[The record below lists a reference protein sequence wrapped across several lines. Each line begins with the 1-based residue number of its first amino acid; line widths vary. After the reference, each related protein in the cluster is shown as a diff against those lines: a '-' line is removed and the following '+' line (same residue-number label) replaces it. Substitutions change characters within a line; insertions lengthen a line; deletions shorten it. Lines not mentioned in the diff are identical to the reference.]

1 MDKLAKLK
9 FFDPLPEHLW
19 ERWPKTTYFKPSEF
33 VNSRTADSLGIDNM
47 PDYDAIWF
55 KLIDIINYVLIPVR
69 KRINMPLI
77 ISSGYRCPRLNSAV
91 KGAAR
96 SYHMF
101 GRACDIYCANLK
113 ALDDAISAVNN
124 SNLKAH
130 RPVLKEFIRY
140 KNFIHIAL

>member
-1 MDKLAKLK
+1 MDLLSD
-9 FFDPLPEHLW
+9 FLYFDPLPKRLW
-19 ERWPKTTYFKPSEF
+19 ELWPKTPHFKPSEF
-33 VNSRTADSLGIDNM
+33 VNSRTADSLGIDNI
-47 PDYDAIWF
+47 PDDDSLWLNLF
-55 KLIDIINYVLIPVR
+55 TIIEYVLIPVR
-69 KRINMPLI
+69 KRINMPI
-77 ISSGYRCPRLNSAV
+77 TISSGYRCPRLNFAV

-113 ALDDAISAVNN
+113 ALDDAILAVNN
-124 SNLKAH
+124 ANLKAH

>member
-1 MDKLAKLK
+1 MDILTEFM
-9 FFDPLPEHLW
+9 FFDPLPKRLW
-19 ERWPKTTYFKPSEF
+19 EQWPKTIYFKPSEF
-33 VNSRTADSLGIDNM
+33 INSRTADTLGIDNI
-47 PDYDAIWF
+47 PDDDAIWLN
-55 KLIDIINYVLIPVR
+55 LINIINFVLIPVR
-69 KRINMPLI
+69 KRINMPI
-77 ISSGYRCPRLNSAV
+77 TISSGYRCPRLNFAV

-101 GRACDIYCANLK
+101 GRACDIYCANLQ
-113 ALDDAISAVNN
+113 ALDDAILAVNN

>member
-1 MDKLAKLK
+1 MDRLAELK
-9 FFDPLPEHLW
+9 FFYRLPNHLW
-19 ERWPKTTYFKPSEF
+19 DKWPKTTYFRPAEF
-33 VNSRTADSLGIDNM
+33 INSSTANSLGINNIPED
-47 PDYDAIWF
+47 DSIWLN
-55 KLIDIINYVLIPVR
+55 LINIINYVLIPVR
-69 KRINMPLI
+69 NRINMPII

-101 GRACDIYCANLK
+101 GRACDIYCANLHT
-113 ALDDAISAVNN
+113 LDDAILAVNN
-124 SNLKAH
+124 ANLKAH